1 MAKYLGI
8 DVGSSYVRAVLVRTS
23 YRRTIVDA
31 MSEAE
36 VTATQPVSDAIRLAA
51 APLVSPG
58 ESIAVNL
65 EGERTFIRKIDIP
78 VAAQK
83 QLTEVLPYE
92 LESELPFEL
101 ADAIYDHATLRSA
114 SDEADVPVFAVV
126 ARTDDVRARIAFV
139 KDAIGEEP

>member
-8 DVGSSYVRAVLVRTS
+8 DVGSSFVRAVSVRTS
-23 YRRTIVDA
+23 YRRTFIEATSEVDLGA
-31 MSEAE
+31 APTVEE
-36 VTATQPVSDAIRLAA
+36 VIRLAV

-65 EGERTFIRKIDIP
+65 EGERTFMRRIDIP
-78 VAAQK
+78 AAAQK

-101 ADAIYDHATLRSA
+101 ADAVYDHATLRRA
-114 SDEADVPVFAVV
+114 NDEADVPVFA
-126 ARTDDVRARIAFV
+126 
-139 KDAIGEEP
+139 